1 MGKKCYKLP
10 GASDGISPMRAD
22 MPSKYEIAGGI
33 HIKELVDSLIKS
45 YEEIEETIKVDSVYQ
60 LNRSLLIEIIE
71 KLRRLIFPG
80 YFVKKYIT
88 KSFIE
93 YQTGELVEEIFFDL
107 TKQIA
112 IALCHRKDGS
122 PCHYEALEESE
133 KLVYAYLSKLP
144 LIRKYLAMD
153 VDAAF
158 DGDPAAY
165 SRDEIISSYPGIY
178 AIMIYRL
185 AHELYL
191 LNVPLIPRIMTEYAH
206 NITGIDIHP
215 GATIGKHFFIDHGTG
230 IVIGETTVIGNNVK
244 VYQGVTLGGLSTRGG
259 QALRG
264 VKRHPTIE
272 DDVTIYS
279 GASILGG
286 ATVIGSGVVIGS
298 NAFVTKSVPAQT
310 RVSVKNPEL
319 QIHESE
325 SKAVE
330 HKELEQNE
338 FWDWVI

>member
-1 MGKKCYKLP
+1 MDKE
-10 GASDGISPMRAD
+10 DHIISLSADRISSMRAD
-22 MPSKYEIAGGI
+22 MPPRHGIPGSI
-33 HIKELVDSLIKS
+33 HIKELVNTLIKS
-45 YEEIEETIKVDSVYQ
+45 YDEIEETIKVDSVYQ

-122 PCHYEALEESE
+122 ACHDEALEESE
-133 KLVYAYLSKLP
+133 KLVYAFLSKLP
-144 LIRKYLAMD
+144 LLRKYLAMD

-165 SRDEIISSYPGIY
+165 SKDEIISSYPGIY

-191 LNVPLIPRIMTEYAH
+191 LDIPLIPRIMTEHAH

-215 GATIGKHFFIDHGTG
+215 GATIGRHFFIDHGTG

-264 VKRHPTIE
+264 IKRHPTIE

-286 ATVIGSGVVIGS
+286 ATAIGRGVVIGS

-325 SKAVE
+325 SKTVE
-330 HKELEQNE
+330 HQELDQNE